1 MASKSGP
8 GSRASSGIER
18 RTCMLLSS
26 GPAHSGNPG
35 QRQDSR
41 KNVNRLRLL
50 QFVHRD
56 RAFDAEAAGLRAPQI
71 LEMSAATERFPN
83 IVGVGAHVETFAAN
97 DAEIDF
103 GRGDPLD
110 GIAINMHQPRLALDR
125 FALPRQFV

>member
-1 MASKSGP
+1 MARKSGP

-26 GPAHSGNPG
+26 GPAHPGNLG
-35 QRQDSR
+35 QGQDSR
-41 KNVNRLRLL
+41 KNINRLRLL

-56 RAFDAEAAGLRAPQI
+56 RAFDTEAARLRAPQI
-71 LEMSAATERFPN
+71 LEMRPATERLPD
-83 IVGVGAHVETFAAN
+83 IVGVSAHVETLAAN

-103 GRGDPLD
+103 GRGNPLD

-125 FALPRQFV
+125 